1 MIASTPAVCRL
12 GDWPVNCPTK
22 QQTGTELFQLVHQAA
37 SAFPRVALYF
47 ENSIL
52 APDWNLLPAAAATVT
67 HAEQT
72 GDKRVVESPRVVG
85 IPVAGLLALVD
96 GEVWPVLDAGTLW
109 LPPGTHVVEPG
120 SRQPALRIEHFNGD
134 LKSARV
140 EADGVEITYQGTARV
155 LAILSSK
162 PRSVQIDGVESAP
175 VMVGEQT
182 IVLPRGQHLVT
193 LR

>member
-1 MIASTPAVCRL
+1 M
-12 GDWPVNCPTK
+12 
-22 QQTGTELFQLVHQAA
+22 
-37 SAFPRVALYF
+37 
-47 ENSIL
+47 
-52 APDWNLLPAAAATVT
+52 
-67 HAEQT
+67 
-72 GDKRVVESPRVVG
+72 VESPRVVG
-85 IPVAGLLALVD
+85 IPWRGPALVD